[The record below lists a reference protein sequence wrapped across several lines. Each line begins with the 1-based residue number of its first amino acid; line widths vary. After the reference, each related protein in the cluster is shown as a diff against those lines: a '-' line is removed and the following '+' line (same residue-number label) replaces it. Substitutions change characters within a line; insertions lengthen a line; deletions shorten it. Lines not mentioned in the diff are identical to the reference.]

1 MKVYFNGACNICNA
15 GISHYK
21 KKTCDINYVDIS
33 KDRDEHIHHLSKKDL
48 FRRMHVYHQGR
59 LISGSESFLILWDTM
74 PRWRYLSS
82 FLKLPV
88 FKQLWKIAYETMALL
103 LYYKNKSKIWGEPF
117 LQFNHKN
124 GFWRIKVNQQY
135 LP

>member
-1 MKVYFNGACNICNA
+1 MKVYFNGSCNICNA
-15 GISHYK
+15 EISHYK

-33 KDRDEHIHHLSKKDL
+33 KDRDEHINHLSKKDL

-74 PRWRYLSS
+74 PRWKYLSS
-82 FLKLPV
+82 FLKLPI
-88 FKQLWKIAYETMALL
+88 FKQLWKITYETMALL

-124 GFWRIKVNQQY
+124 GFWRIKVNHQY

>member
-1 MKVYFNGACNICNA
+1 MKVYFNGSCNICNA
-15 GISHYK
+15 EISHYK

-48 FRRMHVYHQGR
+48 FRRIHVYHQGR

-74 PRWRYLSS
+74 PRWKYLSS
-82 FLKLPV
+82 FLQLPI

-103 LYYKNKSKIWGEPF
+103 LYYKNKSKI
-117 LQFNHKN
+117 
-124 GFWRIKVNQQY
+124 
-135 LP
+135 